1 MSSQRVLRALASAT
15 DTKRIVIGRDVLQ
28 AAGEVFAETVGGAG
42 TAVVVADE
50 TTWRL
55 AGPAVAAS
63 LRAHGV
69 DLADPLVFPSR
80 PPVYAGYEN
89 VSRVRE
95 RLRST
100 GAAACSIGSGTIS
113 DLTKLASG
121 ELARP
126 YVHVCTAA
134 SMDGYA
140 AFGAAITKDGF
151 KITRTCPAPAGIVAD
166 LDVMATAP
174 GRMLANGYA
183 DLIEKYPGGADWIV
197 ADALGIE
204 SIDPEAWNLVQGPLD
219 EAMSRPQA
227 LAAGDPDAFEALVV
241 EIMLSGLAIQAH
253 QSSRPGSGAGHNFS
267 HQWEM
272 EGYGLDWPLPLSH
285 GAKVG
290 LGAIAIAAVY
300 DAVID
305 ADFSAVDPDAVVEGW
320 PTPEQNE
327 ARVRALQ
334 DIPAIADA
342 AVAQS
347 DGKYIPRGQVRE
359 HVLAIQRVW
368 PGLRARLR
376 EQVPTAA
383 RTRDM
388 LRAAGAVHHPAQ
400 VGISLDKLRRTYY
413 QAQTIRSRYTVLDV
427 LFATGLLHSV
437 VDSLFEPGGF
447 WAEEAVPDGGHRT
460 LSAHRPTIERN
471 EEVTR

>member
-1 MSSQRVLRALASAT
+1 MTSRSAT
-15 DTKRIVIGRDVLQ
+15 I
-28 AAGEVFAETVGGAG
+28 
-42 TAVVVADE
+42 
-50 TTWRL
+50 
-55 AGPAVAAS
+55 PA
-63 LRAHGV
+63 
-69 DLADPLVFPSR
+69 
-80 PPVYAGYEN
+80 
-89 VSRVRE
+89 
-95 RLRST
+95 
-100 GAAACSIGSGTIS
+100 
-113 DLTKLASG
+113 
-121 ELARP
+121 
-126 YVHVCTAA
+126 
-134 SMDGYA
+134 
-140 AFGAAITKDGF
+140 
-151 KITRTCPAPAGIVAD
+151 
-166 LDVMATAP
+166 
-174 GRMLANGYA
+174 
-183 DLIEKYPGGADWIV
+183 
-197 ADALGIE
+197 
-204 SIDPEAWNLVQGPLD
+204 
-219 EAMSRPQA
+219 
-227 LAAGDPDAFEALVV
+227 
-241 EIMLSGLAIQAH
+241 
-253 QSSRPGSGAGHNFS
+253 GAGHNFS

-400 VGISLDKLRRTYY
+400 VGVSLDKLRRTYY

-447 WAEEAVPDGGHRT
+447 WAEETVPDGGI
-460 LSAHRPTIERN
+460 AP
-471 EEVTR
+471 

>member
-1 MSSQRVLRALASAT
+1 M
-15 DTKRIVIGRDVLQ
+15 
-28 AAGEVFAETVGGAG
+28 
-42 TAVVVADE
+42 
-50 TTWRL
+50 
-55 AGPAVAAS
+55 
-63 LRAHGV
+63 
-69 DLADPLVFPSR
+69 
-80 PPVYAGYEN
+80 
-89 VSRVRE
+89 
-95 RLRST
+95 
-100 GAAACSIGSGTIS
+100 
-113 DLTKLASG
+113 
-121 ELARP
+121 
-126 YVHVCTAA
+126 
-134 SMDGYA
+134 
-140 AFGAAITKDGF
+140 
-151 KITRTCPAPAGIVAD
+151 AD

-204 SIDPEAWNLVQGPLD
+204 AIDPEAWNLVQGPLD